1 VADAESRGSTTD
13 KADHI
18 VWAAE
23 AVAVFP
29 RHHADHAAKE
39 TRDKIELFEWAD
51 SVLGLGEAELEV
63 ALDDAVKRFGRPRV
77 TLKRIIAARRSEK
90 SKAKAQ
96 AERNRAEPKDDDKT
110 FKYYSPDFK
119 VSDRGVFVRKF
130 DNKGSLPVT
139 PWRSRSCAS

>member
-90 SKAKAQ
+90 RLKRSATAQ
-96 AERNRAEPKDDDKT
+96 
-110 FKYYSPDFK
+110 SP
-119 VSDRGVFVRKF
+119 RTMTRLL
-130 DNKGSLPVT
+130 NIT
-139 PWRSRSCAS
+139 PQTSRSQIVACL